1 MAYRVKEEALDLH
14 PQLFTQVNGKR
25 VTLHG
30 KEEKVQVPAT
40 KTKPAREI
48 VVPMATQAELAI
60 LCKEGNPFIEEYDKK
75 EEKA

>member
-1 MAYRVKEEALDLH
+1 MAYRVKEEALDLY

-30 KEEKVQVPAT
+30 KDEKVLLPAT
-40 KTKPAREI
+40 RTKPAREV
-48 VVPMATQAELAI
+48 VVPMATQSDLAF
-60 LCKEGNPFIEEYDKK
+60 LFKEGNPFIEEYDKK

>member
-30 KEEKVQVPAT
+30 KEEKVELPAT
-40 KTKPAREI
+40 KNKPKREVI
-48 VVPMATQAELAI
+48 VPMATQAELGI
-60 LCKEGNPFIEEYDKK
+60 LYKEGNPFIEEYDKK

>member
-30 KEEKVQVPAT
+30 REEKVQVPAT
-40 KTKPAREI
+40 KTKPARET
-48 VVPMATQAELAI
+48 VVPMASQAELAI
-60 LCKEGNPFIEEYDKK
+60 LYKEGNPFIEEYDKK
-75 EEKA
+75 EEKV